1 MFLNKY
7 EYDAVNAKDAL
18 SSLCYWNMQ
27 RYHILFIFTIFSS
40 ILFFDTDASTVCSTI
55 LNMLSIL
62 VRKPFFACSLTAG
75 WLALGHYQEGSL
87 NQPMLIGACFLILT
101 QRSIFIISLETIK
114 FSSGLIWRGIL
125 ESTSAKTKDF

>member
-1 MFLNKY
+1 MQSMPRMPFLRFVTETCKNITFCL
-7 EYDAVNAKDAL
+7 NWL
-18 SSLCYWNMQ
+18 FSLPFY
-27 RYHILFIFTIFSS
+27 
-40 ILFFDTDASTVCSTI
+40 FFDTDASTVCSTI

-62 VRKPFFACSLTAG
+62 VRKHFFVCSLTAA

-114 FSSGLIWRGIL
+114 FSGDLIWRGIL
-125 ESTSAKTKDF
+125 KSTPAKTKDF